1 MRWLLTIEHFLVC
14 DTFAFQIVF
23 RDDLVDFFHSLFCEM
38 CLSHIKLDD
47 SIILQESSLEGSS
60 ITLLD
65 LITGD
70 IQLSNVSVVA
80 NIL

>member
-1 MRWLLTIEHFLVC
+1 
-14 DTFAFQIVF
+14 
-23 RDDLVDFFHSLFCEM
+23 M

>member
-1 MRWLLTIEHFLVC
+1 
-14 DTFAFQIVF
+14 
-23 RDDLVDFFHSLFCEM
+23 M

-47 SIILQESSLEGSS
+47 SIILQESSLEGGS

-80 NIL
+80 NILGQRLTESVTEEISCKVKLFQV